1 MSGYNTKVYRKQGG
15 SELVVASGGK
25 ITVDSGGNIY
35 LGAVALSTA
44 NASFADI
51 TATAAEINLL
61 DDLVKDFTFTP
72 GAGTSNICEVTIQ
85 ARDAAGVAM
94 TRAVIFLLYLS
105 DATTG
110 IGLTGTAASG
120 AVTAKAASGT
130 DFGPTTAKKAL
141 IAQSKADGTFI
152 LSITDTAKAGYY
164 VCAVPL
170 RGGSPSV
177 SAQLITANYG
187 A

>member
-1 MSGYNTKVYRKQGG
+1 MSGYNTLVYRKNGG
-15 SELVVASGGK
+15 KEMVVASGGK
-25 ITVDSGGNIY
+25 ITVETGGNIY
-35 LGAVALSTA
+35 LGAVALSVA
-44 NASFADI
+44 NASLADV
-51 TATAAEINLL
+51 TATAGELNLT

-94 TRAVIFLLYLS
+94 ARAVIFLIWLS
-105 DATTG
+105 DAATG
-110 IGLTGTAASG
+110 IGLAGTAASG

-130 DFGPTTAKKAL
+130 DFGPITAKKAL

-152 LSITDTAKAGYY
+152 LSITDTSKTLYY

-170 RGGSPSV
+170 RGGAPSV
-177 SAQLITANYG
+177 SAQLITGNYG